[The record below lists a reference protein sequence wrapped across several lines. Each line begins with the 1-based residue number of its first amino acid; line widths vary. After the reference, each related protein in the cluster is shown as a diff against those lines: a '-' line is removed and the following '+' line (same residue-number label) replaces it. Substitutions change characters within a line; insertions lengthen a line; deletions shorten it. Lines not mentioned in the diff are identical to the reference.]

1 MNAGVKRA
9 VRGGIIFLEICAIL
23 LLCVK
28 VARRVQKQL
37 HSIKYAATL
46 SADRYYPQVKSERF
60 PHFFEPE
67 AGNIINDHPAWLGH
81 NVSYSINADS
91 FNERNDYP
99 ISKPAG
105 GLRIMVLGDSFTYG
119 LFVNTYEN
127 YTELLEDYLAGKCP
141 DGRQYEVI
149 NLGVPAYDVGY
160 STERFRLRGQK
171 YNPDLV
177 VWFMNPFTFEMDA
190 DRRQALEDEYLRK
203 IPEAD
208 RWKVLNG
215 KAEYYPG
222 MLAWQQFRKEINTE
236 QQIEKQA
243 QYFRE
248 FLASYHGDL
257 LIVANQ
263 WDLWHPVAADI
274 LQKELIDRGN
284 AWIYKMDPLVQGV
297 TLLPDGHPNAE
308 GHKRI
313 SENIATYIIENHL
326 LMCER

>member
-1 MNAGVKRA
+1 MRTAVKRA
-9 VRGGIIFLEICAIL
+9 ALGFLIFSELCIIIFL
-23 LLCVK
+23 CVR
-28 VARRVQKQL
+28 VVGQVQKQI
-37 HSIKYAATL
+37 HAVKYAANL
-46 SADRYYPQVKSERF
+46 PAAVYYPQVKSERF

-67 AGNIINDHPAWLGH
+67 AARIINDNPDWLGH
-81 NVSYSINADS
+81 NVSYSINADNL
-91 FNERNDYP
+91 NERNDYP
-99 ISKPAG
+99 IIKPADG
-105 GLRIMVLGDSFTYG
+105 FRIVMLGDSFTYG

-177 VWFMNPFTFEMDA
+177 VWLMNPFTFEMDA
-190 DRRQALEDEYLRK
+190 DRRQALENEYLSK
-203 IPEAD
+203 ISEAD

-215 KAEYYPG
+215 KVEYYPG
-222 MLAWQQFRKEINTE
+222 MLAWKQLGKEINTE
-236 QQIEKQA
+236 QNIEKQA

-274 LQKELIDRGN
+274 LQKELTDRGN

-297 TLLPDGHPNAE
+297 TLLLDGHPNTE

-313 SENIATYIIENHL
+313 SESIATYIIENHL